1 MLELELQYTTTHK
14 ESNHQLGMLQCGY
27 YLDPCGGPTHLNAL
41 DIKMKLPEPLT
52 QQHGDISSPAS
63 YFCI

>member
-52 QQHGDISSPAS
+52 RPLAEGSYISPRSS
-63 YFCI
+63 S